1 MGPHFYAVYI
11 VYQLAPPPFLCSVV
25 LVCVLF
31 NTPHDEFADIPSHTA
46 VCHCPWAQLP
56 LLGHHWKMEPRGFL
70 RPSFCR
76 SLYRGPTPVM
86 IEFSI
91 IFLTP
96 LPPQLNYSSASPSP
110 ISHLIS
116 FHFISLPFA
125 LRVLLINV
133 LPQQCTLT
141 PPQVSCVP
149 EH

>member
-96 LPPQLNYSSASPSP
+96 LPPSTQLLHCLFF
-110 ISHLIS
+110 SHLS
-116 FHFISLPFA
+116 FHFISLPFP
-125 LRVLLINV
+125 LRVLSMNV

-141 PPQVSCVP
+141 VPQVSCVP
-149 EH
+149 EHSL